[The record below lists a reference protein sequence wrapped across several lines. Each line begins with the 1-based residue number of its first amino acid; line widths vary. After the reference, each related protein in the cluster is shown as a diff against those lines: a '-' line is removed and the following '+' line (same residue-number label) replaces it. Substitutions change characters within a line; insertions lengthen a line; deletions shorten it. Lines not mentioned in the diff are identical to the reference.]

1 MNSLSG
7 WRSRC
12 CISDSRRRPRRQVII
27 SVNTTIATTSGSQP
41 PSWILNTLA
50 ENSSTSNS
58 SRRPNA
64 TSHSIRLAPVLPRGS
79 TAKAS
84 TEVVSM
90 VPVTAKP

>member
-12 CISDSRRRPRRQVII
+12 CISDSSRRPRRHVII
-27 SVNTTIATTSGSQP
+27 SVNTTIATSSGSQP

-50 ENSSTSNS
+50 ENSSTSNIS
-58 SRRPNA
+58 SRPSAR
-64 TSHSIRLAPVLPRGS
+64 SHIIRFTPVLPRGS
-79 TAKAS
+79 TANAS
-84 TEVVSM
+84 TEVVSI